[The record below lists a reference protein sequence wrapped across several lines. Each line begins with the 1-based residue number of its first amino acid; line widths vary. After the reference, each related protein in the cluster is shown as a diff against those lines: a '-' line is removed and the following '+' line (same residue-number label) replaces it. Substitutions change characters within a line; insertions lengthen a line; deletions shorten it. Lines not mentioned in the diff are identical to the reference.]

1 MDCIFCKISNGEIP
15 VNLVYQDDK
24 VIAFHDIN
32 PAAPVHILIVPR
44 EHIASL
50 LHVEDEQSALIAHA
64 FKVAK
69 LLATENKISE
79 KGFRIVN
86 NCGDDGGQ
94 TVQHIH
100 FHLMGGRSM
109 TWPPG

>member
-44 EHIASL
+44 EHIVSL
-50 LHVEDEQSALIAHA
+50 LDVDDDKSTIIAHA

-69 LLATENKISE
+69 LLAIENKLSE
-79 KGFRIVN
+79 NGFRIVN

-100 FHLMGGRSM
+100 FHLLGGRNM